1 MTEKNVVGMYNIKD
15 AYPVFQHIDNDEKQ
29 VDAVDYGIRKAD
41 KIYGIRSSI
50 GSMDPVDQWRAF
62 SEKLKARR
70 EILAETEARLQANEQ
85 APASRSE
92 IPHLY
97 DHNQA
102 HADPDSPQ
110 FSPEGS
116 EQARP
121 PADNRAANAYT
132 AQDKAFQENYEE
144 DTVEI
149 SDRAQAAAHHLHR
162 YLSTVKEP
170 VPDEHLKAIE
180 TSEHDDEEQDLHAL
194 DSLRV
199 KDVMTRRVVCV
210 LESTTVEQVA
220 SICNRRGIS
229 GVPVLDQDQHLIGIV
244 TVTDIIQHL
253 VSDDAVSLFAE
264 QGGEVLEQK
273 SLAVLDDPI
282 RAYMSHD
289 VITIEPETTVQ
300 EACRLM
306 MDHHIR
312 RLVVVRGKK
321 VKGVFSAQDAVHVLA
336 SADLKV
342 EASET

>member
-1 MTEKNVVGMYNIKD
+1 MTEKNVIGMYNIKD
-15 AYPVFQHIDNDEKQ
+15 QYPVFQHEDNDEKQ

-70 EILAETEARLQANEQ
+70 EILAETDARLQANEQ
-85 APASRSE
+85 APASRSQ

-97 DHNQA
+97 NHG
-102 HADPDSPQ
+102 DSKEGGPQ
-110 FSPEGS
+110 FTPQDSD
-116 EQARP
+116 QQRP
-121 PADNRAANAYT
+121 PDNRVANAYT

-144 DTVEI
+144 DTVDI
-149 SDRAQAAAHHLHR
+149 SDRAQTAAHHLHR

-180 TSEHDDEEQDLHAL
+180 TSDHDDEERDVQEL

-210 LESTTVEQVA
+210 LDSTTVEQVA

-229 GVPVLDQDQHLIGIV
+229 GVPVLNQDQNLIGIV

-273 SLAVLDDPI
+273 TLAVLDEPI
-282 RAYMSHD
+282 RGYMSED
-289 VITIEPETTVQ
+289 VITIAPESTVQ

-342 EASET
+342 EAEAEA

>member
-15 AYPVFQHIDNDEKQ
+15 QYPVFQHTDNDEKQ
-29 VDAVDYGIRKAD
+29 VDAVDYSIRKAD

-70 EILAETEARLQANEQ
+70 EILAETEARLQANEL

-92 IPHLY
+92 IPNLY
-97 DHNQA
+97 NQA
-102 HADPDSPQ
+102 ANASQGNGQDLPGDLAQ
-110 FSPEGS
+110 N
-116 EQARP
+116 RP

-132 AQDKAFQENYEE
+132 SHDQGFQESYEE
-144 DTVEI
+144 DTVTI
-149 SDRAQAAAHHLHR
+149 SDRAQTAAHHLHR
-162 YLSTVKEP
+162 YLSTVKGP

-180 TSEHDDEEQDLHAL
+180 TSEQDDEETEIQEL

-210 LESTTVEQVA
+210 LDSTTVEQVA

-229 GVPVLDQDQHLIGIV
+229 GVPVLNDLQDLIGIV

-273 SLAVLDDPI
+273 TLAVLDEPI
-282 RAYMSHD
+282 RAYMSKD
-289 VITIEPETTVQ
+289 VVTITPESTVQ

-342 EASET
+342 DAVP